1 VAREKKPRKAHALT
15 EEEEQ
20 VLWRMVL
27 GQENPKSLNYTVF
40 FLFGQHFG
48 TRGRQ
53 EHHQIQIEDLKQ
65 IRDPAGKLVQ
75 VEWMEGP
82 TKTRQ
87 GGLNRKPRAVTQKLF
102 ELEDHSALLPT
113 SRSSCRS
120 ILLGFRTA
128 DHCT

>member
-1 VAREKKPRKAHALT
+1 MGRGKKLRRADPLT

-20 VLWRMVL
+20 ALWSKVLR
-27 GQENPKSLNYTVF
+27 QENPKSLKYTIF

-48 TRGRQ
+48 TRDRQ

-65 IRDPAGKLVQ
+65 MRDPAGKVVQ

-102 ELEDHSALLPT
+102 
-113 SRSSCRS
+113 
-120 ILLGFRTA
+120 
-128 DHCT
+128 